1 MILSGNNIISSLPK
15 NAKRSGTIMPNTG
28 TDETRNDILSS
39 AKKLFFT
46 EGYEK
51 TTLRTIAK
59 STGKEVGLI
68 YYYFKNKE
76 QLFSSVIG
84 VFGDE
89 YEACVT
95 DYLNAASGDKIV
107 ALSDFIFETKN
118 DFLSFYENTDNLV
131 KKVFRDEMLSRIF
144 FLAKPIIENSIE
156 ADEHT
161 IQTLTYGFVYG
172 VAGAILSEENV
183 DYSLLLEKLFS

>member
-1 MILSGNNIISSLPK
+1 MANV
-15 NAKRSGTIMPNTG
+15 G

-76 QLFSSVIG
+76 QLFSSVIE

-89 YEACVT
+89 YEACVS
-95 DYLNAASGDKIV
+95 DYLKAVTGDKLV
-107 ALSDFIFETKN
+107 ALSDFIFETKS
-118 DFLSFYENTDNLV
+118 DFLSFYEATDKLV
-131 KKVFRDEMLSRIF
+131 EMLSRIS
-144 FLAKPIIENSIE
+144 FLVKPIIENSIK

-161 IQTLTYGFVYG
+161 IQTLTYGYVYG
-172 VAGAILSEENV
+172 IAGAILNESDV
-183 DYSLLLEKLFS
+183 DYSLLLEKLFA

>member
-1 MILSGNNIISSLPK
+1 MILSRNNIISSLPK

-95 DYLNAASGDKIV
+95 YYLNAASGD
-107 ALSDFIFETKN
+107 IFETKN

-131 KKVFRDEMLSRIF
+131 KKVFRDEMLLRIS

>member
-1 MILSGNNIISSLPK
+1 MANV
-15 NAKRSGTIMPNTG
+15 G

-76 QLFSSVIG
+76 QLFSSVIE

-89 YEACVT
+89 YEACVS
-95 DYLNAASGDKIV
+95 DYLKAVTGDKLV
-107 ALSDFIFETKN
+107 ALSDFIFETKS
-118 DFLSFYENTDNLV
+118 DFLSFYEATDKLV
-131 KKVFRDEMLSRIF
+131 EKVFRDEMLSRIS
-144 FLAKPIIENSIE
+144 FLVKPIIKNSIK

-183 DYSLLLEKLFS
+183 DYSLLLEKLFA